1 MQFWWRCRVEADGR
15 EDRMSSSEEDLH
27 LSEEKKSM
35 ENATYSISCHNE
47 PEGCFIYL
55 TLMLLQ

>member
-1 MQFWWRCRVEADGR
+1 MEADGG

-35 ENATYSISCHNE
+35 ENAYSISCHNE

>member
-1 MQFWWRCRVEADGR
+1 MEADGG

-55 TLMLLQ
+55 ILMLLQ